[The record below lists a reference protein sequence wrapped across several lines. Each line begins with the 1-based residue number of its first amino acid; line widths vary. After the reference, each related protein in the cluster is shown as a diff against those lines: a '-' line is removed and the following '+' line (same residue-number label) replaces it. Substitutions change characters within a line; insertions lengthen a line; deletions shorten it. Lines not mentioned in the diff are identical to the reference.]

1 MAKHSYQRESQP
13 TQSRRLPWK
22 QAFDVLEKGINAE
35 GVHTYSFDPALPI
48 DVGFFIHAGRD
59 NVRMNRHAYFEVIY
73 VYGGATDIQILDRCF
88 HVKQGD
94 LMVVGPN
101 LYHRVVNRPNIEV
114 KLVSLNFDPNIVRNG
129 GASADDEQY
138 LLPFSCQSEQF
149 PHEIPRSANL
159 SEPALDLILQIHDE
173 LPAKSS
179 LSRLAVTT
187 YVKMLML
194 LLCKHYSNY
203 LESRK
208 VLNHKQQNIQRLMPL
223 FEFLETHSECP
234 IQVVEAA
241 RICAMSSSHFMSFF
255 KRTTGESFI
264 AYLNNFR
271 IAKAQALL
279 TTTND
284 SIAEISAQLAFCSQS
299 YFGKVFHMLV
309 GMTPLAYRG
318 RFGNNTQARAN
329 AAKTFR
335 ASNTGGLRD
344 LQYGIGSAVLARGL
358 LPPLRGSYSHV
369 K

>member
-1 MAKHSYQRESQP
+1 
-13 TQSRRLPWK
+13 
-22 QAFDVLEKGINAE
+22 
-35 GVHTYSFDPALPI
+35 
-48 DVGFFIHAGRD
+48 
-59 NVRMNRHAYFEVIY
+59 
-73 VYGGATDIQILDRCF
+73 
-88 HVKQGD
+88 
-94 LMVVGPN
+94 VVGPN

-129 GASADDEQY
+129 GASGDDEQY

-173 LPAKSS
+173 LPANSS
-179 LSRLAVTT
+179 LGRLAVTT

-208 VLNHKQQNIQRLMPL
+208 VLDHKQQNIQRLTPL
-223 FEFLETHSECP
+223 FEFLESHSERP
-234 IQVVEAA
+234 IQVAEAA

-279 TTTND
+279 ATTND

-299 YFGKVFHMLV
+299 YFGKVFHTLV

-318 RFGNNTQARAN
+318 RFGNGSQSRVNP
-329 AAKTFR
+329 AKTIKPPTTDEFR
-335 ASNTGGLRD
+335 EM
-344 LQYGIGSAVLARGL
+344 QYGVGRPALARRH
-358 LPPLRGSYSHV
+358 PAPLGGSYSHV

>member
-1 MAKHSYQRESQP
+1 VAKSSHQRERQT

-22 QAFDVLEKGINAE
+22 QAFDILEKGINAE

-48 DVGFFIHAGRD
+48 DVAFFVHAGRD

-173 LPAKSS
+173 LPANSS

-208 VLNHKQQNIQRLMPL
+208 VLDHKQQNIQRLTPL
-223 FEFLETHSECP
+223 FEFLDTHSECP
-234 IQVVEAA
+234 IQVAEAA

-255 KRTTGESFI
+255 KKTTGESFI

-329 AAKTFR
+329 AAKTFQVSST
-335 ASNTGGLRD
+335 AGLRD
-344 LQYGIGSAVLARGL
+344 GIGSAGLARGL